1 MAKSDVL
8 CYKFIQDRIKGYI
21 RYKTKITCP
30 KCKKTRWVLRTNILK
45 ATHFTSLCQSC
56 NGRSGSENGMWKGGI
71 IKANAS
77 KENYYLLQHVD
88 KNSPFRCMSD
98 SRGYILEHRYIIAKK
113 LGRPLKKQEV
123 VHHING
129 IKNDNREENLELLN
143 SKQKHY
149 LITRMEIRIKQL
161 EKQVIDLEKKL

>member
-8 CYKFIQDRIKGYI
+8 RYKFIQDRIKGYI
-21 RYKTKITCP
+21 RYKTEITCP
-30 KCKKTRWVLRTNILK
+30 KCKKKRWVLRPNIFK
-45 ATHFTSLCQSC
+45 SKNFTSLCQSC

-77 KENYYLLQHVD
+77 KKNYYLLQHVD
-88 KNSPFRCMSD
+88 KNSPLRCMAD
-98 SRGYILEHRYIIAKK
+98 SRGYVLQHRYVVAKK
-113 LGRPLKKQEV
+113 LGRPLKKHQV

-149 LITRMEIRIKQL
+149 LITKMEIRIKQL
-161 EKQVIDLEKKL
+161 EKQIINLGGKI